1 MKIINPHKKSEFIVR
16 ELHHFHGKFDSVT
29 PLKLK
34 LMDEFGDLVPAT
46 TDFQIGYFRGKQS
59 TKYWIMC
66 QDDLDM
72 MNESLVNGN
81 PNILLWCDGRSIDDS
96 PDSELVGGCKRKDP
110 SVSEPVLSKRQQLDE
125 NLQDTVKEL
134 KEKHG
139 SKYSF
144 PQLRLW
150 ARMIAAGNHDSI
162 DNPPL
167 IPPITGIQSKREKKS
182 SLSDVI
188 ASAAVTFASAVR
200 SPDVQQSNKQ
210 SVVISPDVMSSPVKR
225 TPSHSLTPT
234 TGISPGKVTELRMK
248 KLRELKELQELL
260 EQNILTQQEFMEQK
274 QLVLDSLCK
283 LTH

>member
-1 MKIINPHKKSEFIVR
+1 MKIIHSNKKSDFVVR
-16 ELHHFHGKFDSVT
+16 ELHHFHGKFDSIT
-29 PLKLK
+29 SLKLK
-34 LMDEFGDLVPAT
+34 LMDEFGELVPAT
-46 TDFQIGYFRGKQS
+46 TEFQIGYFRGKQS

-72 MNESLVNGN
+72 MNELLVKGKGS
-81 PNILLWCDGRSIDDS
+81 ILLWCDARSRGSPECESSRGR
-96 PDSELVGGCKRKDP
+96 KRKSP
-110 SVSEPVLSKRQQLDE
+110 PVSEPVLSKRQQLDE
-125 NLQDTVKEL
+125 NIQDTVKDL

-150 ARMIAAGNHDSI
+150 ARMIEAGNHEST

-167 IPPITGIQSKREKKS
+167 IPAITGITPKREKKP

-188 ASAAVTFASAVR
+188 AGAATTLANAFR
-200 SPDVQQSNKQ
+200 SPDVQQRNKQ
-210 SVVISPDVMSSPVKR
+210 NIVISSEALSSPVKCNPN
-225 TPSHSLTPT
+225 PSVTQT

-248 KLRELKELQELL
+248 KLRELRELQELL
-260 EQNILTQQEFMEQK
+260 ECNILTQQEFTEQK
-274 QLVLDSLCK
+274 RLVLDSLCK